1 VLCQCCLSMNDDNI
15 IPFPFDLRE
24 EIKTEMNLA
33 VLKYGPDNLGL
44 TVITESWGE
53 TMNDA
58 QVLAALRKLNKTG
71 SVFFTESR

>member
-1 VLCQCCLSMNDDNI
+1 MSGDNI
-15 IPFPFDLRE
+15 IPFPFSLRE

-33 VLKYGPDNLGL
+33 LLKYGPKNLEIM
-44 TVITESWGE
+44 VIQESWGE

-71 SVFFTESR
+71 SVFFTARPDDQ

>member
-1 VLCQCCLSMNDDNI
+1 MSDDNI

-33 VLKYGPDNLGL
+33 LLNYGPTNLEIL
-44 TVITESWGE
+44 VIQESWGE

-71 SVFFTESR
+71 SVFFTAKADEQ

>member
-1 VLCQCCLSMNDDNI
+1 MSDDNI

-24 EIKTEMNLA
+24 EIKTEMNFAL
-33 VLKYGPDNLGL
+33 LNYGPTNLEIL
-44 TVITESWGE
+44 VIQESWGE

-71 SVFFTESR
+71 SVFFTDRLI